1 LSKELT
7 QKQRR
12 FADEYIISG
21 NATDA
26 YKKAYPNVT
35 KDTTANTNS
44 SRLLSNAK
52 VSSYVSERVK
62 EAEGERLM
70 DIQEALMIE
79 ASIARGEVQK
89 GYSKQF
95 DRLTKE
101 VIRETD
107 YEFTP
112 SIEERQRSLDHLL
125 KVHGAFIDKKQ
136 IDQTNH
142 NIEITIGDWNE
153 D

>member
-1 LSKELT
+1 MSKELT
-7 QKQRR
+7 QNQRR

-35 KDTTANTNS
+35 KDSTANTNS
-44 SRLLSNAK
+44 SRLLRNAK
-52 VSSYVSERVK
+52 VSAYVAERVK
-62 EAEGERLM
+62 EAEDERLM
-70 DIQEALMIE
+70 DVQEALMIE
-79 ASIARGEVQK
+79 ASIARGETQK
-89 GYSKQF
+89 GYSKHY
-95 DRLTKE
+95 DRLTDE
-101 VIRETD
+101 VIKETD

-112 SIEERQRSLDHLL
+112 TIEERQRSLDHLL